1 MAEMDYSTVLPTEAP
16 KEVLEYLMDVKAF
29 RNEFLIYRAKY
40 YYDPLTGL
48 KEKGVEIKCSAC
60 GESGIATYIP
70 ANGCGR
76 AYASAPF
83 GFAHPETKESLI
95 SGMETICPFCGAEVR
110 AKHIGEIHSG
120 YNLREEKWC
129 MTVGRYEDKLVLYGW
144 LCQRQINKNAEKRY
158 VVLPYEAYVVEKRSI
173 IRLMGYKKCL
183 SAISLFGHWEQRKRY
198 YDSWGDCT
206 LICPWDPEILVGSTA
221 ENSKLDL
228 YFDASRAE
236 RTTCAPVSYLKVW
249 QKHPQLENLLVQG
262 AGKVIISAIN
272 DERNRYGYV
281 GNTLKLEQIN
291 WKERRPAQMLGLNKD
306 EFRAC
311 CKGKWNAGELK
322 LYKKVRD
329 VEKLDPIE
337 DMKILR
343 SIKYAE
349 ELVGQEKRRGGA
361 SVMRCARY
369 LARQNGLGDK
379 NSSPSM
385 SVAHLLDY
393 WKMADECGYNLNESG
408 VRFPK
413 DLRREHDRVM
423 KEHNALR
430 EKLAAEKK
438 AAEIKSRE
446 NGFKA
451 AYKRLQAYAWE
462 KNGIMIR
469 PCENENELIREGK
482 TLLHCVSAYAQKIA
496 DGKTAIFFIRK
507 TDKPD
512 TPWYTLELNEKD
524 LMVRQNRG
532 KQNCGKTKAVDE
544 FEKKWLEWL
553 VTQKKA
559 GRLGKKSK
567 TKESKTA

>member
-83 GFAHPETKESLI
+83 GFAHPETEESLI

-110 AKHIGEIHSG
+110 AKHIGQIHSG
-120 YNLREEKWC
+120 HNLLEEKWC

-144 LCQRQINKNAEKRY
+144 LCQRQINKNAEKHY

-173 IRLMGYKKCL
+173 IRLMGYKKCIT
-183 SAISLFGHWEQRKRY
+183 AISLFGHWEQRKRY

-228 YFDASRAE
+228 YIKACTGAS
-236 RTTCAPVSYLKVW
+236 APISYLKLW
-249 QKHPQLENLLVQG
+249 QNHPQIENLLVQG
-262 AGKVIISAIN
+262 VDKVVVTAIN
-272 DERNRYGYV
+272 KERNSWGYA
-281 GNTLKLEQIN
+281 GNMLKLEKID
-291 WKERRPAQMLGLNKD
+291 WKQKRPAQMLGLNKD

-311 CKGKWNAGELK
+311 RIERWTIDDLS
-322 LYKKVRD
+322 LYKKVRSI
-329 VEKLDPIE
+329 EKIDPIMDMQLLRLVDRIEPIIYSNRRGKLSIMRCVRYIARQKKADGSFLE
-337 DMKILR
+337 DYWR
-343 SIKYAE
+343 TCE
-349 ELVGQEKRRGGA
+349 ELGYDLSNT
-361 SVMRCARY
+361 SVQ
-369 LARQNGLGDK
+369 LPKNLRQ
-379 NSSPSM
+379 
-385 SVAHLLDY
+385 
-393 WKMADECGYNLNESG
+393 
-408 VRFPK
+408 
-413 DLRREHDRVM
+413 EHDRVM
-423 KEHNALR
+423 KEYNDLR
-430 EKLAAEKK
+430 DRRAAEKN
-438 AAEIKSRE
+438 AAEMKKRAK
-446 NGFKA
+446 GFNATYEKM
-451 AYKRLQAYAWE
+451 RSYAWE
-462 KNGIMIR
+462 SDGMIIR
-469 PCENENELIREGK
+469 PCENENELIAEGK
-482 TLLHCVSAYAQKIA
+482 ALMHCVSTYAQKIA

-507 TDKPD
+507 QNAPVE
-512 TPWYTLELNEKD
+512 PWYTLELDEKD